1 MDVYLTNVQSP
12 LFPMEE
18 VESRILRYISEELY
32 NDGQIYLV
40 CLWLAITLC
49 IEANVLSPDTRWQFH
64 IASALYKKK
73 EFEKCIQCLE
83 GCYGNQTQYFLKS
96 VFICSILKAKCFVH
110 LEQYREAASCLELV
124 DVILICFRNL

>member
-1 MDVYLTNVQSP
+1 MTNFQSP
-12 LFPMEE
+12 FFPMEE

-32 NDGQIYLV
+32 NDGQTHLV
-40 CLWLAITLC
+40 CSCLAISLC
-49 IEANVLSPDTRWQFH
+49 IEANVLFPDTRWQLH

-83 GCYGNQTQYFLKS
+83 GCYGNQTQYFLET

-110 LEQYREAASCLELV
+110 LEQYREAASCLELA
-124 DVILICFRNL
+124 DVFLIYFHNR